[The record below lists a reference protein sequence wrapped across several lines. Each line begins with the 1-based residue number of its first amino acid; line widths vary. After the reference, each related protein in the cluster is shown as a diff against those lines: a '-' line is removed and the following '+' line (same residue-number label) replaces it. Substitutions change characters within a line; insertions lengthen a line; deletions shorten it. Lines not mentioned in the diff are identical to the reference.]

1 MLNNLK
7 TGDWVIYRKQ
17 KVSSSPGPRAQST
30 MPAAKGENYN
40 YIVEKFW
47 VVCAVA
53 DGMAELVTRRG
64 KRHRVPLDDHRL
76 RRARW
81 WERLIHG
88 SRFRAVQEQ
97 TAPIP
102 RNETEGV
109 LSQG

>member
-7 TGDWVIYRKQ
+7 SGDWVIYRKQ

-30 MPAAKGENYN
+30 VPAAKGESYN

-53 DGMAELVTRRG
+53 DGMAELITRRG
-64 KRHRVPLDDHRL
+64 KRHQVALDDHRL

-97 TAPIP
+97 TSPGT
-102 RNETEGV
+102 RTENEGV
-109 LSQG
+109 LSQD